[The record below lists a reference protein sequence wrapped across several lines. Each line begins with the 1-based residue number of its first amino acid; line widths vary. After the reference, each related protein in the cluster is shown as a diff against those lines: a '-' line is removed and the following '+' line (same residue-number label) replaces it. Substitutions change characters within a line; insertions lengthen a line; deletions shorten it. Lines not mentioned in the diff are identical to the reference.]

1 MDSNKN
7 RQSGAGLGA
16 DDRLSPPASTP
27 PLLLKV
33 REVARLLQLSRSAV
47 YTLMERGELPY
58 VKIGASRRVE
68 RAAVHK
74 LIEAGRVGT

>member
-7 RQSGAGLGA
+7 GQSGAGLGA
-16 DDRLSPPASTP
+16 DDGHSPPASTP

-47 YTLMERGELPY
+47 YTLMDRGELPY

>member
-1 MDSNKN
+1 MKTNEN
-7 RQSGAGLGA
+7 GRAGAGLGV
-16 DDRLSPPASTP
+16 DDGLSPPASTP

-74 LIEAGRVGT
+74 LIETGRVGT

>member
-1 MDSNKN
+1 MGSNEN
-7 RQSGAGLGA
+7 GLAGAGVGGTSGL
-16 DDRLSPPASTP
+16 PQPASTP

-33 REVARLLQLSRSAV
+33 REVAQLLQLSRSVV

-68 RAAVHK
+68 RAAVQK
-74 LIEAGRVGT
+74 LIEASRVGT